1 MAVQLTAT
9 YSKKLGLPGYSSH
22 SFSVTTEVELTDL
35 EHVPEEASRL
45 YDLLQNS
52 VDSEIQNPGI
62 VPSGN
67 GTLVHSNGSHQPNG
81 SRNGNGSRPHVT
93 VNSNGNGRGPS
104 GPRTSAP
111 SAGGDSPWSCSD
123 KQKELV
129 LKLVGQQKLDRN
141 EVEHLAQDRFG
152 AGVRMLNKL
161 QMSGLISEL
170 LESAGSRRSNG
181 QNGQRKGATR

>member
-45 YDLLQNS
+45 YGLLQNS

-62 VPSGN
+62 VPNGN
-67 GTLVHSNGSHQPNG
+67 GALVLGNGSHH
-81 SRNGNGSRPHVT
+81 SNGNGSRTHT
-93 VNSNGNGRGPS
+93 NGNGGGPS
-104 GPRTSAP
+104 APRTTTP
-111 SAGGDSPWSCSD
+111 PAGGDSPWSCSD

-141 EVEHLAQDRFG
+141 EVEVLAQDRFG